1 MTECYCFP
9 PHNYTCDNCYNFYKE
24 REMWRTLTISRE
36 KLADTLNQLEER
48 DCYVSE
54 VIPDGDLNFLIVFKE
69 PKMLNEEK
77 PS

>member
-1 MTECYCFP
+1 
-9 PHNYTCDNCYNFYKE
+9 
-24 REMWRTLTISRE
+24 MWRTLTISRE
-36 KLADTLNQLEER
+36 KLADTLNELE
-48 DCYVSE
+48 DKGCHVKE

>member
-1 MTECYCFP
+1 
-9 PHNYTCDNCYNFYKE
+9 
-24 REMWRTLTISRE
+24 MWRTLTISRE

-48 DCYVSE
+48 NCHVSE